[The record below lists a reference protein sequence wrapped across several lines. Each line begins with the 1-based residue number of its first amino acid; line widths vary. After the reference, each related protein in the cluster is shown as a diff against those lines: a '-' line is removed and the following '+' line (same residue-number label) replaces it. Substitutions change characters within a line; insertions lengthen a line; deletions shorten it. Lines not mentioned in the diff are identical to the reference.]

1 MAVEV
6 ELKLSVDPDAQAA
19 VRRHPAIAR
28 LARGPWRTTRIVS
41 TYFDTPEGDLRSGG
55 VALRVRRIGRR
66 WLQTVKNEGSQL
78 AGLSTRSEFE
88 WPLNSPRIDAAK
100 LSETPW
106 RDLFDTTAGRVKARF
121 VTDVVRRSRPL
132 ASAQGT
138 KAVIALDSGEIRA
151 GRKRAPIAEIEI
163 EVVEGTPAF
172 AYELARDLA
181 ADFPVA
187 IEHQSKAER
196 GYALLR
202 PGSPEPVRAGT
213 VDLAH
218 DISAP
223 AAIAAVGADC
233 LLQIGAN
240 ARYVALG
247 IDSEFLHQLRVGVR
261 RLRSLLRLAEPL
273 MPQDASASFDDE
285 VTWLTTTLGP
295 ARDWDVFTAETL
307 PAVSRTLHLP
317 PLRRE
322 MGQLKARATRMRGV
336 RYAAA
341 RETAASP
348 RLSRLLL
355 ALGARFAAL
364 TVGEPGAAEASSAR
378 SFAQNVLDQC
388 ARRLKKRAKHLRHA
402 SPVERHR
409 ARIAAKK
416 LRYAAEFFESLFSG
430 GRSKAHLAKL
440 AKLQTA
446 LGNLNDMATAQKLA
460 EELARRGKV
469 SFAVARASGVV
480 IGWAA
485 GSEAGQVAT
494 AANAWRKFAKI
505 KPFWNA

>member
-6 ELKLSVDPDAQAA
+6 ELKLSVDPEALAA
-19 VRRHPAIAR
+19 LRRHPAIAR
-28 LARGPWRTTRIVS
+28 WARGPWRTTRIAS
-41 TYFDTPEGDLRSGG
+41 TYFDTPAGELRSAG

-106 RDLFDTTAGRVKARF
+106 RDLFDATAGRVKARF
-121 VTDVVRRSRPL
+121 VTDIVRRSRPL
-132 ASAQGT
+132 TSAQGT
-138 KAVIALDSGEIRA
+138 KTVIALDRGQIRA

-172 AYELARDLA
+172 AYELARDLV

-187 IEHQSKAER
+187 IEHRSKAER
-196 GYALLR
+196 GYALLQR
-202 PGSPEPVRAGT
+202 GPPEPVRART

-261 RLRSLLRLAEPL
+261 RLRSLLKLAEPL
-273 MPQDASASFDDE
+273 TPQDAFASFDDE
-285 VTWLTTTLGP
+285 MTWLTNTLGP
-295 ARDWDVFTAETL
+295 ARDWDVFTTETL
-307 PAVSRTLHLP
+307 PAVSSTLHLP
-317 PLRRE
+317 PLRRD
-322 MGQLKARATRMRGV
+322 MGQLKGRATRMRGV
-336 RYAAA
+336 RCAAA
-341 RETAASP
+341 KQTADSP
-348 RLSRLLL
+348 RLTLLLL

-364 TVGEPGAAEASSAR
+364 TVGEPGAAAASSAR
-378 SFAQNVLDQC
+378 SFAQGVLDQC
-388 ARRLKKRAKHLRHA
+388 ARRLKKRAKRLLHA

-416 LRYAAEFFESLFSG
+416 LRYAAEFFTPLYSG
-430 GRSKAHLAKL
+430 GRSKAYLAKL

-460 EELARRGKV
+460 EELAQRGKV

-485 GSEAGQVAT
+485 GSEARQVA
-494 AANAWRKFAKI
+494 AAAKAWRKCAKV